1 MALIKAAAPAWA
13 DRFASALSR
22 LDMPTSARPSD
33 LVDLGL
39 SLHRSQGHL
48 TPEAA
53 AALERLEWPPL
64 EAFPNGALPQ
74 AAKRNRSGS

>member
-1 MALIKAAAPAWA
+1 VNLPNALPAPAWV

-22 LDMPTSARPSD
+22 LAMPETACPVT

-39 SLHRSQGHL
+39 SLHRSQGYM

-64 EAFPNGALPQ
+64 EAFPNGGRRS
-74 AAKRNRSGS
+74 AK